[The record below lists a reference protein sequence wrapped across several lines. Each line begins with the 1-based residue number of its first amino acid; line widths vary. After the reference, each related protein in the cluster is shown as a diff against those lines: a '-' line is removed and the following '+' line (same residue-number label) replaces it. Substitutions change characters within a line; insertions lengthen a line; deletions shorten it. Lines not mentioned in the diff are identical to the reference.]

1 MADRFR
7 IYIIDIGSR
16 DYGINIVILND
27 NIMKMKRTF
36 ITAFFAMLLVVFSV
50 SCSSEEKEFDYAA
63 LPMSAQQF
71 VKQYFAGVLFDDRT
85 ISILAY
91 NLETVLAEKLETVL
105 SRNIANTRPRD
116 YYDVHILYA
125 LRGAECDKAT
135 LRRALERTTQKR
147 GSGMILTNYP
157 EIMKEIRG
165 SDTLRKLWEKYSR
178 EYEYAKDISFDDTC
192 NTIQTIMDAIMV

>member
-1 MADRFR
+1 VDVTTGDMITPREVE
-7 IYIIDIGSR
+7 Y
-16 DYGINIVILND
+16 
-27 NIMKMKRTF
+27 TF
-36 ITAFFAMLLVVFSV
+36 SL
-50 SCSSEEKEFDYAA
+50 
-63 LPMSAQQF
+63 
-71 VKQYFAGVLFDDRT
+71 LFDDRT

-147 GSGMILTNYP
+147 GSGTILTDYP
-157 EIMKEIRG
+157 EIMKEIRE
-165 SDTLRKLWEKYSR
+165 SDTLRRLWEKYSR

-192 NTIQTIMDAIMV
+192 NTIQTIMDAIMA

>member
-7 IYIIDIGSR
+7 ICIIDIGSS

-71 VKQYFAGVLFDDRT
+71 VKQYFADA
-85 ISILAY
+85 S
-91 NLETVLAEKLETVL
+91 
-105 SRNIANTRPRD
+105 
-116 YYDVHILYA
+116 
-125 LRGAECDKAT
+125 
-135 LRRALERTTQKR
+135 
-147 GSGMILTNYP
+147 
-157 EIMKEIRG
+157 
-165 SDTLRKLWEKYSR
+165 YSR
-178 EYEYAKDISFDDTC
+178 VEKEKDNGFWEVILDKKTFCQKIGRIGLHSVERVFRDNILKIGSC
-192 NTIQTIMDAIMV
+192 LLEF

>member
-1 MADRFR
+1 MDVTTGDMITPREVE
-7 IYIIDIGSR
+7 Y
-16 DYGINIVILND
+16 
-27 NIMKMKRTF
+27 TF
-36 ITAFFAMLLVVFSV
+36 SL
-50 SCSSEEKEFDYAA
+50 
-63 LPMSAQQF
+63 
-71 VKQYFAGVLFDDRT
+71 LFDDRT

-105 SRNIANTRPRD
+105 SRNIANTRPKD

-125 LRGAECDKAT
+125 LRGADCDKAT
-135 LRRALERTTQKR
+135 LRRALEQTTQKR
-147 GSGMILTNYP
+147 GSGMILTDYP